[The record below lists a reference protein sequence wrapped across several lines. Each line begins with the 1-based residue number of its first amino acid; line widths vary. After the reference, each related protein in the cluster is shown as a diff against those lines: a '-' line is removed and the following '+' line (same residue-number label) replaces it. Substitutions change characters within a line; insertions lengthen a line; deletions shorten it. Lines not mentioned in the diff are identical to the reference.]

1 MFSLAKSG
9 SDDPALADLV
19 EIDEM
24 SGMPQNMAVIVGFI
38 LFGIFGLAGGGH
50 LIVDNATKIAQ
61 HFNVSDAMIG
71 LTIVAIG
78 TSLPELA
85 TVIVAAYRG
94 QTDVAIGNVLGSN
107 VFNIFAV
114 LGAAALTG
122 PVVFPTNILIFD
134 IWVMLAAII
143 ALTVFVLRR
152 APIGRP
158 VGIVFLIGYLLYIGA
173 VASRELGGSL
183 PA

>member
-1 MFSLAKSG
+1 
-9 SDDPALADLV
+9 
-19 EIDEM
+19 
-24 SGMPQNMAVIVGFI
+24 MAV
-38 LFGIFGLAGGGH
+38 GGH
-50 LIVDNATKIAQ
+50 LIVDNATQIAKA
-61 HFNVSDAMIG
+61 FNVSEGVIG

-85 TVIVAAYRG
+85 TVIVAAWRG

-122 PVVFPTNILIFD
+122 PIDIPAKFMVFD

-152 APIGRP
+152 APIGRKT
-158 VGIVFLIGYLLYIGA
+158 GFVFMAAYLLYMAAIARDMVGA
-173 VASRELGGSL
+173 AA
-183 PA
+183 PM